1 MTAAVRSQG
10 TPGLARR
17 LRATTASRYDVV
29 TTALLLAP
37 MLVVLLAVF
46 YLPLVQFLS
55 RSFLEPA
62 PTLDNYVHI
71 AETPLYGTIL
81 LRTFRTGLVV
91 AVGTLVLGYPI
102 AYLMSTL
109 RGWRLI
115 LVAAIVIL
123 PLWVSVLVR
132 TYAWQVI
139 LGRNGAIN
147 QILVG
152 LGIVDAPIR
161 LLNTEFAVWLAM
173 THILLPF
180 MVLPIYSSLRGIP
193 RDLPRSAQSLGASW
207 PAVIRHIIL
216 PLSLPGVAAGMVL
229 VFVISLGYFI
239 TPMLLGGPT
248 TMMIASLISQQATKL
263 LDWPM
268 ASAIAAVLLLTTIVI
283 LALFHRV
290 LRLDRVMGNG

>member
-1 MTAAVRSQG
+1 MLHGVS
-10 TPGLARR
+10 
-17 LRATTASRYDVV
+17 ASRYSA
-29 TTALLLAP
+29 TSTALLLAP
-37 MLVVLLAVF
+37 LLLVLGLAF
-46 YLPLVQFLS
+46 YLPLAQFLS
-55 RSFLEPA
+55 RSFLEPSL
-62 PTLDNYVHI
+62 TLDNYAHI
-71 AETPLYGTIL
+71 ADTPLYGTIL
-81 LRTFRTGLVV
+81 LRTFRTGLIV

-109 RGWRLI
+109 KGWRLVV
-115 LVAAIVIL
+115 VAAIVVL

-139 LGRNGAIN
+139 LGRNGVAN
-147 QILVG
+147 QILEG
-152 LGIVDAPIR
+152 FGITDAPMK

-193 RDLPRSAQSLGASW
+193 RDLAQSAQSLGASW
-207 PAVIRHIIL
+207 PAVLRHIIL

-239 TPMLLGGPT
+239 TPMLLGGPP
-248 TMMIASLISQQATKL
+248 TMMIASLIGQQATKL

-268 ASAIAAVLLLTTIVI
+268 ASAIAAVLLFVTVAIM
-283 LALFHRV
+283 ALFQRV

>member
-1 MTAAVRSQG
+1 MLHGVS
-10 TPGLARR
+10 
-17 LRATTASRYDVV
+17 ASRYSAAS
-29 TTALLLAP
+29 TLLLLAP
-37 MLVVLLAVF
+37 LLLLLLLAF
-46 YLPLVQFLS
+46 YLPLAQFLS
-55 RSFLEPA
+55 RSFMEPTL
-62 PTLDNYVHI
+62 TLDNYAEI
-71 AETPLYGTIL
+71 ANKPIYATIL
-81 LRTFRTGLVV
+81 LRTFRTGLIV
-91 AVGTLVLGYPI
+91 AVGTLVLGFPI

-109 RGWRLI
+109 HGWRLVV
-115 LVAAIVIL
+115 VAAIVVL

-132 TYAWQVI
+132 TYAWQVL
-139 LGRNGAIN
+139 LGRNGVVN
-147 QILVG
+147 QLLEG
-152 LGIVDAPIR
+152 LGIIDAPVK

-193 RDLPRSAQSLGASW
+193 RDLSQSAQSLGASW
-207 PAVIRHIIL
+207 PNVLRHIIL

-248 TMMIASLISQQATKL
+248 TMMIASLIGQQATKL

-268 ASAIAAVLLLTTIVI
+268 ASAIAAVLLFVTVAIM
-283 LALFHRV
+283 ALFQRV

>member
-1 MTAAVRSQG
+1 MLHGVS
-10 TPGLARR
+10 
-17 LRATTASRYDVV
+17 ASRYSA
-29 TTALLLAP
+29 TSTALLLAP
-37 MLVVLLAVF
+37 LLLVLGLAF
-46 YLPLVQFLS
+46 YLPLAQFLS
-55 RSFLEPA
+55 RSFLEPSL
-62 PTLDNYVHI
+62 TLDNYAHI
-71 AETPLYGTIL
+71 ADTPLYGTIL
-81 LRTFRTGLVV
+81 LRTFRTGLIV

-109 RGWRLI
+109 KGWRLVV
-115 LVAAIVIL
+115 VAAIVVL

-139 LGRNGAIN
+139 LGRNGVAN
-147 QILVG
+147 QILEG
-152 LGIVDAPIR
+152 FGITDAPMK

-193 RDLPRSAQSLGASW
+193 RDLAQSAQSLGASW
-207 PAVIRHIIL
+207 PAVLRHIIL

-248 TMMIASLISQQATKL
+248 TMMIASLIGQQATKL

-268 ASAIAAVLLLTTIVI
+268 ASAIAAVLLFVTVAIM
-283 LALFHRV
+283 ALFQRV

>member
-1 MTAAVRSQG
+1 MRG
-10 TPGLARR
+10 R
-17 LRATTASRYDVV
+17 LHRMLHGVSASRYSAAS
-29 TTALLLAP
+29 TLLLLAP
-37 MLVVLLAVF
+37 LLILLLLAF
-46 YLPLVQFLS
+46 YLPLAQFLS
-55 RSFLEPA
+55 RSFMEPTL
-62 PTLDNYVHI
+62 TLDNYARI
-71 AETPLYGTIL
+71 ADRPIYATIL
-81 LRTFRTGLVV
+81 LRTFRTGLIV
-91 AVGTLVLGYPI
+91 AVGTLVLGFPI

-109 RGWRLI
+109 RGWRLVV
-115 LVAAIVIL
+115 VAAIVVL

-132 TYAWQVI
+132 TYAWQVL
-139 LGRNGAIN
+139 LGRNGVVN
-147 QILVG
+147 QTLEG
-152 LGIVDAPIR
+152 LGIIDAPVK

-193 RDLPRSAQSLGASW
+193 RDLSQSAQSLGASW
-207 PAVIRHIIL
+207 PNVLRHIIL

-248 TMMIASLISQQATKL
+248 TMMIASLIGQQATKL

-268 ASAIAAVLLLTTIVI
+268 ASAIAAVLLFVTVAIM
-283 LALFHRV
+283 ALFQRV

>member
-1 MTAAVRSQG
+1 MTAAAAQRDVGHR
-10 TPGLARR
+10 RR
-17 LRATTASRYDVV
+17 LRATSAGRYDAV
-29 TTALLLAP
+29 TTSVLLAPLLLLLLLA
-37 MLVVLLAVF
+37 F
-46 YLPLVQFLS
+46 YLPLAQFLA
-55 RSFLEPA
+55 RSFLEPS
-62 PTLDNYVHI
+62 PTLDNYVHV
-71 AETPLYGTIL
+71 AETPLYATIL
-81 LRTFRTGLVV
+81 LRTFRTALVV
-91 AVGTLVLGYPI
+91 SVATLLLGYPI

-109 RGWRLI
+109 RGWRLV
-115 LVAAIVIL
+115 LVAAIVVL

-147 QILVG
+147 QVLVG
-152 LGIVDAPIR
+152 LGIVDQPVR
-161 LLNTEFAVWLAM
+161 LLSTEFAVWLAM
-173 THILLPF
+173 THILLPM

-207 PAVIRHIIL
+207 PAVLRHIVL
-216 PLSLPGVAAGMVL
+216 PLSMPGVAAGVVL

-248 TMMIASLISQQATKL
+248 TMMIATLISQQATKL

-268 ASAIAAVLLLTTIVI
+268 ASAIASVLLIVTVVI
-283 LALFHRV
+283 MLLFNRV